1 MATGRTADTDHF
13 TPPGPPHPTRPHL
26 TDTALAALIR
36 RHARP
41 CDGLEHLRVRG
52 TAHRFDVAAF
62 VSAENA
68 AAARTA
74 THAICA
80 RILAESP
87 ALHGWRVAGDI
98 PAPWIL

>member
-1 MATGRTADTDHF
+1 MATGRTADTDHPA
-13 TPPGPPHPTRPHL
+13 PPGPPYPTRPRL
-26 TDTALAALIR
+26 TDAALAALIR

-52 TAHRFDVAAF
+52 TAPRFDVAAF
-62 VSAENA
+62 VAAENA

-74 THAICA
+74 AHTMCA

-87 ALHGWRVAGDI
+87 ALHGWCVAGDI